1 MAFFEFYDFLILC
14 IMSRP
19 SVHGFIYYKDV
30 TDRIDILGW
39 QSASLDAI
47 SKKIFQFFISS
58 ISAFILS
65 FFLEPLVNLRLS
77 SPSRIRQVGPWKN
90 LRWDDVSTNFLQGSE
105 LIRPSAESSVCDM
118 KLGPVFESFQR
129 KNDLRRGNPA
139 SHWCLWGPK
148 LYRSAVVVCAL

>member
-77 SPSRIRQVGPWKN
+77 SPSRI
-90 LRWDDVSTNFLQGSE
+90 
-105 LIRPSAESSVCDM
+105 
-118 KLGPVFESFQR
+118 
-129 KNDLRRGNPA
+129 
-139 SHWCLWGPK
+139 
-148 LYRSAVVVCAL
+148 